1 MKREILKKII
11 LSGTSDKDIEGT
23 DGGFAGLEY
32 IIYEPIPDEHE
43 VFNVGIPYDD
53 QIWVRPEFPDFSKLT
68 KKECQDLY
76 IREIRRIK
84 NGIYIWIGG
93 ELEYITGKH
102 YFGLVHWKLRESNAN
117 YLIYTQTQRNIFY
130 LFDLCE
136 HDTKCAGAIVFSLKR
151 LGKSEL
157 VQVEMFADA
166 ILSETGRYIVQAL
179 NDDEAIDIFN
189 KTHYAN
195 ENLNLSLPIWGH
207 KYLKSDPP
215 PSNLVALKR
224 ESTKDSIVWKSADG
238 IEGSNEINFSV
249 KPTKL
254 TGIQGKK
261 IKRAFLDEF
270 ASLEPIKD
278 MTLQNYHSK
287 AIAQVTE
294 DFGAVVTGKV
304 WLIATAE
311 NITSK
316 ALRDAEKIWDDSDET
331 RKDANGFTPSR
342 MKRMLIP
349 YYLGGR
355 SNEFMDKFG
364 RPNIDKSKTFYE
376 NSLGGLSDSKK
387 ILYRRQNPENI
398 GDVFNTIMSGFW
410 EADVKLVLDE
420 VKKKLNNAPSL
431 PIKKVN
437 LVTFGDSLKFV
448 AAKNNDETSVSIF
461 EDPKQH
467 VKYYAGFDG
476 VGSDKETGNEKG
488 SCVSVTI
495 LKGADSGANF
505 EYLPVAYFKF
515 RPDNMPDGYRATLN
529 ICKHYGQFGNLKL
542 GIERNAGQGSPLIAY
557 FINRGYRKM
566 LMKKQ
571 KVVGIDG
578 DSNSELYGWY
588 RNDEVIDVQKS
599 YANEYLR
606 NFAHNI
612 PFIELVESLIDY
624 GKSNQDFADSFISAV
639 YTMGDF
645 NRVTKKKAIRQVSQW
660 VLDGITRGS
669 DGLTKENWREVKAM
683 I

>member
-1 MKREILKKII
+1 MQKKIHRKII
-11 LSGTSDKDIEGT
+11 LPGTSDKDIKGV
-23 DGGFAGLEY
+23 DGFAGLEY
-32 IIYEPIPDEHE
+32 IVYEPIPNVHE
-43 VFNVGIPYDD
+43 IFNAEIPYED
-53 QIWVRPEFPDFSKLT
+53 QVWVRPTFPDFSTLT
-68 KKECQDLY
+68 KKECQDIY

-102 YFGLVHWKLRESNAN
+102 YFGLTHWKLRESTTD
-117 YLIYTQTQRNIFY
+117 YLIYIQTQRNIFY

-157 VQVEMFADA
+157 AQVEMFADA
-166 ILSETGRYIVQAL
+166 ILSETGRYVVQAL

-195 ENLNLSLPIWGH
+195 ENLHWSLPVWGH

-215 PSNLVALKR
+215 PQNLVALKR

-238 IEGSNEINFSV
+238 IEGSNEVNFGV

-254 TGIQGKK
+254 SGIQGKK
-261 IKRAFLDEF
+261 LKRAFMDEF

-278 MTLQNYHSK
+278 MTLENYHSK
-287 AIAQVTE
+287 AVAQVTE
-294 DFGAVVTGKV
+294 DFGAIVTGKV

-316 ALRDAEKIWDDSDET
+316 ALKDAEKIWDDSDET

-355 SNEFMDKFG
+355 SSEFIDKFG
-364 RPNIDKSKTFYE
+364 RPIIEKSKQFYK
-376 NSLGGLSDSKK
+376 NSLDGLSDGKK

-398 GDVFNTIMSGFW
+398 SDVFNTVTSGFW
-410 EADVKLVLDE
+410 DNDVKEILKECRKVLFNVKNIAIKKVKLVQ
-420 VKKKLNNAPSL
+420 
-431 PIKKVN
+431 
-437 LVTFGDSLKFV
+437 FGEELRFN
-448 AAKNNDETSVSIF
+448 AAKNNDEEAVSIF
-461 EDPKQH
+461 EDPKPH

-476 VGSDKETGNEKG
+476 VGSDKATGSDKG
-488 SCVSVTI
+488 SKVSVTI
-495 LKGADSGANF
+495 IKGSDSGSSIENIV
-505 EYLPVAYFKF
+505 VAYFEF
-515 RPDNMPDGYRATLN
+515 RPDKMPDGYRATLN
-529 ICKHYGQFGNLKL
+529 ICRHFGQFGNLKL
-542 GIERNAGQGSPLIAY
+542 GIERNAGQGAPLIAY

-571 KVVGIDG
+571 KIDG
-578 DSNSELYGWY
+578 ISEDSNSELYGWY
-588 RNDEVIDVQKS
+588 KNDSVTDVQRA
-599 YANEYLR
+599 YANEFLR

-612 PFIELVESLIDY
+612 PFIELIDSLIEY
-624 GKSNQDFADSFISAV
+624 GKSNQDFASSFISAV
-639 YTMGDF
+639 YTYGDWDK
-645 NRVTKKKAIRQVSQW
+645 VTKKRAPRQTSQW
-660 VLDGITRGS
+660 VMTGITRGT
-669 DGLTKENWREVKAM
+669 DGRTKENWKEIKVM